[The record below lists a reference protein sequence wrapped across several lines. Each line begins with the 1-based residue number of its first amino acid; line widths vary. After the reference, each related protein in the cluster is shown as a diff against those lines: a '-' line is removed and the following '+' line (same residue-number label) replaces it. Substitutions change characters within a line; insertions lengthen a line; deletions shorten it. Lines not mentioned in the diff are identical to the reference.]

1 MTTKKTSPNRKRPAK
16 SEKSTAGRNRE
27 RELAERRD
35 YLLKES
41 IVMLAADLYQDIY
54 DTDSCDGFTDA
65 CETII
70 ELAEEFEKKINWIA
84 NGDNLDYLEELE
96 KFETN
101 VRKRLHLDKP

>member
-35 YLLKES
+35 YL
-41 IVMLAADLYQDIY
+41 
-54 DTDSCDGFTDA
+54 FTDA

-70 ELAEEFEKKINWIA
+70 ELAEKFERKINWIA

>member
-1 MTTKKTSPNRKRPAK
+1 MTTKKTSPDRKRPAK
-16 SEKSTAGRNRE
+16 SKKSTAGRICE

-54 DTDSCDGFTDA
+54 DNDGCDGFTDA

-70 ELAEEFEKKINWIA
+70 ELAEEFERRLNWIA

-101 VRKRLHLDKP
+101 VRKKLQLDKP

>member
-16 SEKSTAGRNRE
+16 SKKSTAGRNRE

-41 IVMLAADLYQDIY
+41 IVML
-54 DTDSCDGFTDA
+54 
-65 CETII
+65 
-70 ELAEEFEKKINWIA
+70 NWIA